1 MKTIEER
8 AKQAGVVSQVRSDYP
23 YDKRS
28 VEFGYTQG
36 ATEQKAID
44 IEKASEWF
52 RRNAEEYFEISIK
65 YGDTSIEL
73 SRKFFDDFRKSMEE

>member
-8 AKQAGVVSQVRSDYP
+8 AKEVGTLSQFRSDYP

-44 IEKASEWF
+44 IDKAWSLAYSMYQIGRDNLSPLTKDEF
-52 RRNAEEYFEISIK
+52 IK
-65 YGDTSIEL
+65 A
-73 SRKFFDDFRKSMEE
+73 MEE

>member
-8 AKQAGVVSQVRSDYP
+8 AKEVGMLSQVRSDYP

-44 IEKASEWF
+44 IDKACKWITEHIDIPYEGEFIDNSPV
-52 RRNAEEYFEISIK
+52 ASDY
-65 YGDTSIEL
+65 IE
-73 SRKFFDDFRKSMEE
+73 SMEE

>member
-1 MKTIEER
+1 MKTIAER
-8 AKQAGVVSQVRSDYP
+8 AKEVGMLSQVRSDYP

-44 IEKASEWF
+44 IDKACEWLDT
-52 RRNAEEYFEISIK
+52 YLMEIGYPDDWLRDSPNIEGGRKLFIK
-65 YGDTSIEL
+65 A
-73 SRKFFDDFRKSMEE
+73 MEE